1 MVVRSNT
8 APKTVPRFFSF
19 SLRPTLWL
27 RKSFVTTQN
36 NSNLFGSVTLKPTTK
51 LELAKL
57 IMAAEDNALRFPFRK
72 VKGKFLNLEDGKATL
87 NGKDYSLQHAD
98 KRYIIHICRQRFG
111 HLGENEAR
119 DETMA
124 LLRRYQITPRNI
136 KYWLTSRKFMDN
148 IDAMNDVPA
157 LIPPF
162 SPGRDGIFDHNVQ
175 QHPNFDMNYIVRYF
189 IDHHEVL
196 LLSCGLMEIWYG
208 IPHSTF
214 DWFVQAMKKTI
225 SQQPKPPPT
234 PPTKKRQTSNTV
246 DQRPKCATQKKQKRG
261 HAPQKQSSH
270 KLTLEGKK

>member
-1 MVVRSNT
+1 
-8 APKTVPRFFSF
+8 
-19 SLRPTLWL
+19 
-27 RKSFVTTQN
+27 
-36 NSNLFGSVTLKPTTK
+36 
-51 LELAKL
+51 
-57 IMAAEDNALRFPFRK
+57 MATEDNALRFPFRK

-124 LLRRYQITPRNI
+124 LLRRYQIDPRNI
-136 KYWLTSRKFMDN
+136 KYWLTSRKLMDN

-214 DWFVQAMKKTI
+214 DWLVQAMKKTI

-234 PPTKKRQTSNTV
+234 LPTTKRQTSNTV
-246 DQRPKCATQKKQKRG
+246 DQRTKCATQKKQKRS

-270 KLTLEGKK
+270 KLTLEGKKRWCWSLKGVDH